1 MEGGT
6 MKIPCT
12 ACSLDLKTYKIY
24 DKNHV
29 EIQPN
34 ADNEIVIDIMFV
46 KQKISIFHCVYLTLF
61 KSCIPNT
68 KNSETK
74 YRGQNIF

>member
-1 MEGGT
+1 MR
-6 MKIPCT
+6 IPCT
-12 ACSLDLKTYKIY
+12 TCSLDLKTYKIY

-46 KQKISIFHCVYLTLF
+46 KQKISIF
-61 KSCIPNT
+61 
-68 KNSETK
+68 
-74 YRGQNIF
+74 RGTILMLR